1 MDDISQIA
9 IGDPTASVDQ
19 WGTVDYAQMNKGV
32 TPIFMA
38 IPVKD
43 ERATEETGKA
53 TYKEFEI
60 VQIRVAG
67 DMNSVAAHPVDDAIK
82 ERFAAQYEKWKTSRV
97 ARTVDGTP
105 LKEWP
110 LLSPIQIAEF
120 DSLGIYSVEHVA
132 GLSDHLVT
140 KIQDGRVWRSKAE
153 AWLASA
159 KDNAAAAKFG
169 AENERLRES
178 NAELKSEMAS
188 LAARLKSLES
198 DGKRASRAA

>member
-9 IGDPTASVDQ
+9 VGDQTATVDQ
-19 WGTVDYAQMNKGV
+19 WGGIDYGQMNKGV
-32 TPIFMA
+32 TPIFSV
-38 IPVKD
+38 ILEKD
-43 ERATEETGKA
+43 ERATEESGMAK
-53 TYKEFEI
+53 YRESEI
-60 VQIRVAG
+60 VMIRVAG
-67 DMNSVAAHPVDDAIK
+67 DMNSVATHPVDAAIK
-82 ERFAAQYEKWKTSRV
+82 ERFALQYEKWKTSRQ

-105 LKEWP
+105 LKNWP
-110 LLSPIQIAEF
+110 MLSPIQVAEF

-178 NAELKSEMAS
+178 NAELKAELAS
-188 LAARLKSLES
+188 QSARLKALE
-198 DGKRASRAA
+198 DGKRPSKAA

>member
-9 IGDPTASVDQ
+9 VGDQTATVDQ
-19 WGTVDYAQMNKGV
+19 WGGIDYGQMNKGV

-43 ERATEETGKA
+43 EKATEETGKA
-53 TYKEFEI
+53 TYKEFEV

-67 DMNSVAAHPVDDAIK
+67 DMNSIASHPVDDAIK
-82 ERFAAQYEKWKTSRV
+82 ERFAAQYEKWKTSRQ
-97 ARTVDGTP
+97 ARTIDGTP
-105 LKEWP
+105 LKNWP
-110 LLSPIQIAEF
+110 MLSPIQVAEF

-169 AENERLRES
+169 AENERLRVS
-178 NAELKSEMAS
+178 NDELKAEMAS

-198 DGKRASRAA
+198 DGKRSRAA

>member
-1 MDDISQIA
+1 MDDISQIPV
-9 IGDPTASVDQ
+9 GDQTATVDEWGSVDY
-19 WGTVDYAQMNKGV
+19 GQMNKGV
-32 TPIFMA
+32 TPIFSA

-60 VQIRVAG
+60 VMIRVAG
-67 DMNSVAAHPVDDAIK
+67 DMNSVATHPVDAAIK
-82 ERFAAQYEKWKTSRV
+82 ERFAAQYQKWKNGRV

-105 LKEWP
+105 LKNWP
-110 LLSPIQIAEF
+110 MLSPIQVAEF

-178 NAELKSEMAS
+178 NAELKAEMAS
-188 LAARLKSLES
+188 LSARLKSLEG
-198 DGKRASRAA
+198 DGKRKNAA

>member
-9 IGDPTASVDQ
+9 VGDQTATVDQ
-19 WGTVDYAQMNKGV
+19 WGGVDYGQMNKGV
-32 TPIFMA
+32 TPIFSV
-38 IPVKD
+38 ILEKD
-43 ERATEETGKA
+43 ERATEESGMAK
-53 TYKEFEI
+53 YRESEI
-60 VQIRVAG
+60 VMIRVAG
-67 DMNSVAAHPVDDAIK
+67 DMNSVATHPVDAAIK

-105 LKEWP
+105 LKNWP
-110 LLSPIQIAEF
+110 MLSPIQVAEF

-178 NAELKSEMAS
+178 NAELKAELAS
-188 LAARLKSLES
+188 QSARLKALE
-198 DGKRASRAA
+198 DGKRPSKAA